1 LSWHE
6 HLAKATAAMSR
17 RDFDEAER
25 ECNVALQEAKH
36 LPDSEQVQVNQAI
49 SGLLNVIRSAPS
61 FGPSA
66 LPNPPVPPPE
76 QICLWESDYEQGR
89 VLLHN
94 RHYLSAANIFEQTLE
109 RARQLFTFPDH
120 RLFEN
125 LFNLAH
131 AQMKLGRYK
140 HAESNMKESI
150 KIAEAALGAESGQ
163 VNLSRMCLA
172 IVLGYQEKYEE
183 ARVNFERARVFVEND
198 PETIPDYLKLK
209 DVFEE
214 MMMQAGSLTAAE
226 GFVKQAMDV
235 QAKGHPEQAEA
246 NFQTAINI
254 LETAFGADHKYTS
267 RIRQYLARLYFEC
280 GQVDKATQYTEAGA
294 ARGQLQI
301 AQAIAN
307 EQEGYKLLEAG
318 NREEALLKFMEA
330 RQQYL
335 SGISALE
342 VWLGP
347 DDQQLAVPLCYYASL
362 LRELGWHAEADSY
375 EARGQLLMKNNEQSL

>member
-1 LSWHE
+1 MSWHE

-17 RDFDEAER
+17 RDFAEAEL
-25 ECNVALQEAKH
+25 ECNVALDEARD
-36 LPDSEQVQVNQAI
+36 LPDSEQLQVNQAI
-49 SGLLNVIRSAPS
+49 TGLLNVIRSAPS

-76 QICLWESDYEQGR
+76 KISLWEARYDEGR
-89 VLLHN
+89 ALLHD
-94 RHYLSAANIFEQTLE
+94 RHYLSAANIFEETLE
-109 RARQLFTFPDH
+109 QARHLFTFPDH

-150 KIAEAALGAESGQ
+150 KIAEAALGSDSGQ

-172 IVLGYQEKYEE
+172 IVLGYQEKYDE
-183 ARVNFERARVFVEND
+183 AKLNFERAKLFVESD
-198 PETIPDYLKLK
+198 PEMIPDYLKLK
-209 DVFEE
+209 EVFEE
-214 MMMQAGSLTAAE
+214 MMKQAGSLTAAE
-226 GFVKQAMDV
+226 AMVKQAMDV
-235 QAKGHPEQAEA
+235 QAQGQPERAEA
-246 NFQTAINI
+246 SFQMAINI
-254 LETAFGADHKYTS
+254 LEKAFGTDHRYTS
-267 RIRQYLARLYFEC
+267 KIRQYLAKLYFEC

-307 EQEGYKLLEAG
+307 EQEGYKHLEAG

>member
-1 LSWHE
+1 MSWHE

-17 RDFDEAER
+17 RDFAEAER
-25 ECNVALQEAKH
+25 QCNVALEEVRD
-36 LPDSEQVQVNQAI
+36 LPDSEQLQVSQAI

-66 LPNPPVPPPE
+66 VPHPPVPPPE
-76 QICLWESDYEQGR
+76 QIAHWEAQYDQGR
-89 VLLHN
+89 ALLHD
-94 RHYLSAANIFEQTLE
+94 RHYLSAANIFEETLE
-109 RARQLFTFPDH
+109 QARQLFTFPDH

-150 KIAEAALGAESGQ
+150 KIAEAALGSDSGQ

-172 IVLGYQEKYEE
+172 IVLGYQEKYDE
-183 ARVNFERARVFVEND
+183 AKLNFERAKIFVEND
-198 PETIPDYLKLK
+198 PEMIPDYLKLK
-209 DVFEE
+209 EVFEE
-214 MMMQAGSLTAAE
+214 MMKQAGSLTAAE
-226 GFVKQAMDV
+226 AMVKQAIDV
-235 QAKGHPEQAEA
+235 QSKGQSEQAEA
-246 NFQTAINI
+246 SFQTAISI
-254 LETAFGADHKYTS
+254 LEKAFGADHKYTS
-267 RIRQYLARLYFEC
+267 KIRQYLAKLYFEC

-307 EQEGYKLLEAG
+307 EQEGYKHLEAG

-362 LRELGWHAEADSY
+362 LRELGWHVEADNY
-375 EARGQLLMKNNEQSL
+375 EARGQMLMKNNEQSL

>member
-1 LSWHE
+1 
-6 HLAKATAAMSR
+6 
-17 RDFDEAER
+17 
-25 ECNVALQEAKH
+25 LQV
-36 LPDSEQVQVNQAI
+36 SQAI

-66 LPNPPVPPPE
+66 VPHPPVPPPE
-76 QICLWESDYEQGR
+76 QIAHWEAQYDQGR
-89 VLLHN
+89 ALLHD
-94 RHYLSAANIFEQTLE
+94 RHYLSAANIFEETLE
-109 RARQLFTFPDH
+109 QARQLFTFPDH

-150 KIAEAALGAESGQ
+150 KIAEAALGSDSGQ

-172 IVLGYQEKYEE
+172 IVLGYQEKYDE
-183 ARVNFERARVFVEND
+183 AKLNFERAKIFVEND
-198 PETIPDYLKLK
+198 PEMIPDYLKLK
-209 DVFEE
+209 EVFEE
-214 MMMQAGSLTAAE
+214 MMKQAGSLTAAE
-226 GFVKQAMDV
+226 AMVKQAIDV
-235 QAKGHPEQAEA
+235 QSKGQSEQAEA
-246 NFQTAINI
+246 SFQTAISI
-254 LETAFGADHKYTS
+254 LEKAFGADHKYTS
-267 RIRQYLARLYFEC
+267 KIRQYLAKLYFEC

-307 EQEGYKLLEAG
+307 EQEGYKHLEAG

-362 LRELGWHAEADSY
+362 LRELGWHVEADNY
-375 EARGQLLMKNNEQSL
+375 EARGQMLMKNNEQSL